1 MWYLSPKYGRQLLHT
16 AFIHEWVNWICWA
29 CVTDAPS
36 APSAPSSPG
45 AIRARSRVRARARRH
60 AHHPAEQGGAKRRR
74 CASALALAPHFLTP
88 IPDTLHMPDR
98 QAPAAHTPKLD
109 AASLNAFLARAF
121 PHSQAQE
128 RAHVDAVASGEV
140 LMSREPTL
148 NNLRPGGIVSGPTL
162 MALAD
167 ATAYMAVL
175 AHIGEVAMAVTSALN
190 YQFLQACPRETVRA
204 RGTLLKLSSRQAV
217 VDVRIFVDSLP
228 GEVGQAIVTYAIP
241 RPAQKN

>member
-1 MWYLSPKYGRQLLHT
+1 
-16 AFIHEWVNWICWA
+16 
-29 CVTDAPS
+29 
-36 APSAPSSPG
+36 
-45 AIRARSRVRARARRH
+45 
-60 AHHPAEQGGAKRRR
+60 
-74 CASALALAPHFLTP
+74 
-88 IPDTLHMPDR
+88 
-98 QAPAAHTPKLD
+98 
-109 AASLNAFLARAF
+109 LARAF